1 MFILVLLYNHFH
13 GNYLTQCNY
22 PMFLHP
28 YILVL
33 PKVPTPHPSKSLT
46 PSFVTMTKIS
56 MTVWLSAF

>member
-1 MFILVLLYNHFH
+1 MFILVLLYNHFY
-13 GNYLTQCNY
+13 GNYLTQWNY

-46 PSFVTMTKIS
+46 P
-56 MTVWLSAF
+56 

>member
-22 PMFLHP
+22 PMFLNP

-33 PKVPTPHPSKSLT
+33 PKVPTPHP
-46 PSFVTMTKIS
+46 PPQQVTDPFICDYD
-56 MTVWLSAF
+56 